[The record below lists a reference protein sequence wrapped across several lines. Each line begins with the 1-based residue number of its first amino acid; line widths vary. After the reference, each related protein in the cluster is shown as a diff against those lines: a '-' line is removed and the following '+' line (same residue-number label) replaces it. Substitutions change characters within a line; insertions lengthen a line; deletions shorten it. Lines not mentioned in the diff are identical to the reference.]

1 MRDLILSATI
11 FAGVPLAFARPW
23 IGVLF
28 WSWIGYMNPHRL
40 TWGFAYDLP
49 FAKIMGGATLAG
61 LLLSAAAKPLPRT
74 RLSALLLAF
83 WLWTTLTTL
92 LARYPALAWPQWQE
106 TSKIFLMT
114 FVTMLLFQDLERI
127 RYLVLTIAL
136 SIAAFGV
143 RSGVVGLLTGF
154 ASLQYV
160 YPDQSFIADNND
172 LALALNLVLPLL
184 LLLGQ
189 IERRPL
195 LKAGFYAIFGLSILG
210 VLSTFSRGGFLGLAA
225 TIAMLV
231 ARSRRRLLNLTLLIL
246 GGFLVASLLSTSWY
260 ERIASISEY
269 EEDGSAQGRLQAW
282 TVATKLA
289 LDSPLT
295 GWGFRSLQPET
306 YWKYGF
312 DTVRKELVAHSI
324 FFQVLGD
331 QGFVGLG
338 LFLALVGSAIVSLQ
352 RVALLS
358 AITPSRI
365 GLAGL
370 ARAIQ
375 TGLIGF
381 LVSGAFL
388 SRAYFDLPY
397 HLIAIAVVLT
407 TLAGS
412 EASAAAEDSDAVAA
426 AARWPLPVRAR

>member
-1 MRDLILSATI
+1 
-11 FAGVPLAFARPW
+11 
-23 IGVLF
+23 
-28 WSWIGYMNPHRL
+28 
-40 TWGFAYDLP
+40 
-49 FAKIMGGATLAG
+49 
-61 LLLSAAAKPLPRT
+61 
-74 RLSALLLAF
+74 
-83 WLWTTLTTL
+83 
-92 LARYPALAWPQWQE
+92 
-106 TSKIFLMT
+106 MT

-412 EASAAAEDSDAVAA
+412 EASGAAEGTDAVAA
-426 AARWPLPVRAR
+426 AASWPLPVRAR